1 MEEYA
6 VTYEKIALNG
16 YQIEHILSL
25 EMQENV
31 NDHGKLHL
39 TAVISEELAEQ
50 YVYTKPFAAYKFVN
64 TYAEFL

>member
-39 TAVISEELAEQ
+39 TAVFF
-50 YVYTKPFAAYKFVN
+50 KKD
-64 TYAEFL
+64 